1 MEDWEIIGT
10 IKNMRCGVGAPCLFV
25 ENEKGKWYNQV
36 NLGECKTF
44 SGLDISKTDIGGEG
58 LCIN

>member
-1 MEDWEIIGT
+1 MEEREIIGT
-10 IKNMRCGVGAPCLFV
+10 IKSVWRGVAVPCVFV
-25 ENEKGKWYNQV
+25 ENEKGKWYNQA